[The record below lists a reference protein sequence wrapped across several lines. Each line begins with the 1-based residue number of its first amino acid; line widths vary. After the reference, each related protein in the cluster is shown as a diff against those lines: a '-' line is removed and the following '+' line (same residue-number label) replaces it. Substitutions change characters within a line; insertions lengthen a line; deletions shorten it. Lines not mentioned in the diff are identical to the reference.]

1 MELIPIL
8 STIILVATISTF
20 ILAVGA
26 YILYKVQE
34 KKADVY
40 ARRELE
46 TEKAELLEPED
57 FGGRR
62 LIIEE
67 PKGKPVF
74 TQHYKPVTSNVE
86 PVLKQDT
93 YDRTYQ
99 ESERKKIKRKPTE
112 PKFLKFTNE
121 GYITAQEDK
130 SSGVISWR

>member
-99 ESERKKIKRKPTE
+99 ESERKKIKRKPAFA
-112 PKFLKFTNE
+112 PIFI
-121 GYITAQEDK
+121 GA
-130 SSGVISWR
+130 SARRWRE